1 MILPPVPDT
10 GGSFL
15 LNEDVIMK
23 KIEIFTDNDAQEINR
38 DESLEYYT
46 EMLKGMCDRLAEGE
60 TVTFSCSFDC
70 VTDIYDFVLTAENLM
85 ESEADFKALKEYAAK
100 YEMKMLKGNL
110 KNVDVIEPKLRKRF
124 PTDETGNHRQ

>member
-23 KIEIFTDNDAQEINR
+23 KIEIFTDNDTQEINH

-46 EMLKGMCDRLAEGE
+46 EMLKGM
-60 TVTFSCSFDC
+60 S
-70 VTDIYDFVLTAENLM
+70 TDW
-85 ESEADFKALKEYAAK
+85 
-100 YEMKMLKGNL
+100 
-110 KNVDVIEPKLRKRF
+110 RKVK
-124 PTDETGNHRQ
+124 Q

>member
-23 KIEIFTDNDAQEINR
+23 KIEIFTDNDTQEINH

-46 EMLKGMCDRLAEGE
+46 EMLKGMCDRLAEDE
-60 TVTFSCSFDC
+60 TVGFSCFFDC
-70 VTDIYDFVLTAENLM
+70 VTDIYDFVLTAEKLM
-85 ESEADFKALKEYAAK
+85 ENEADFSALKAYAEK
-100 YEMKMLKGNL
+100 YETEMLKGNL
-110 KNVDVIEPKLRKRF
+110 KNVDVIEPRLRKRF
-124 PTDETGNHRQ
+124 PTDKTGNHRQ